1 MMNSTTNPK
10 LQQFLTRL
18 ADGRYASIG
27 RARSALGGTVGLTED
42 DKAEARR
49 AMDAHFNPKAQKAQ
63 PAPAPANDSAP
74 RGDEAQV
81 LRRGFVTYRA
91 ALAASTEALISA
103 AALGPYSDESLTTLL
118 ELALEPGASAAF
130 LALFRHHSA
139 QIAPSMLDLRV
150 LGRHPEFF
158 RLAGAIFT
166 APSPHHDLI
175 SGVVRVLVSEAERR
189 ASDEEQVTAFE
200 TLMETL
206 SERRAPGTDLMALTP
221 LVVTFASPRFA
232 QHWLKDHDD
241 NPEAVRS
248 FARRMLSLYL
258 NDETD
263 SGSLLALLETLHPG
277 RQVVEEIIR
286 VLLSRRQLGDAI
298 FIVEHVPESFKPQLY
313 KILHPVV
320 VRHGDPLAL
329 VTFGA
334 AFRGLA
340 DKEEIKQLVKK
351 LLKPDVDA
359 RLDAILDGIDPVDTF
374 ESVPSMLPPSVAAG
388 VRNDL
393 MRNLGMPV
401 REMRQT
407 HGIPPF
413 LNDLLS
419 TIGRHTRG

>member
-81 LRRGFVTYRA
+81 LRRGFATYRA
-91 ALAASTEALISA
+91 ALAASIEALISA
-103 AALGPYSDESLTTLL
+103 AALG
-118 ELALEPGASAAF
+118 
-130 LALFRHHSA
+130 
-139 QIAPSMLDLRV
+139 
-150 LGRHPEFF
+150 
-158 RLAGAIFT
+158 
-166 APSPHHDLI
+166 
-175 SGVVRVLVSEAERR
+175 
-189 ASDEEQVTAFE
+189 
-200 TLMETL
+200 
-206 SERRAPGTDLMALTP
+206 
-221 LVVTFASPRFA
+221 
-232 QHWLKDHDD
+232 
-241 NPEAVRS
+241 
-248 FARRMLSLYL
+248 
-258 NDETD
+258 
-263 SGSLLALLETLHPG
+263 
-277 RQVVEEIIR
+277 
-286 VLLSRRQLGDAI
+286 
-298 FIVEHVPESFKPQLY
+298 HVPESFKPQLY